1 MIAVLPSRSSVMSA
15 SFASWSPMF
24 YEVKHRL
31 PRKLIGG
38 AMRRPGR
45 AWSLSD
51 HSSPASCTTVTDIA
65 IEHLLII
72 RQATV

>member
-1 MIAVLPSRSSVMSA
+1 
-15 SFASWSPMF
+15 MF